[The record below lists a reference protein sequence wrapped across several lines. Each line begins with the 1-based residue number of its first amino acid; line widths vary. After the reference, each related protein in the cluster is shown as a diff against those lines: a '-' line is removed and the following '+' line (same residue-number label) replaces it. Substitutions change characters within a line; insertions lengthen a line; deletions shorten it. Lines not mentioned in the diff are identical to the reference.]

1 MERLKGTT
9 GTALLV
15 IVLML
20 TVSSFAQPGTSNE
33 PSATSSNNAADSG
46 QVASTLDEPIVLVDP
61 AKIYNES
68 PMRWVGKSVV
78 LKNVT
83 VEDTNDSGNFWIGS
97 DNDHRLL
104 VVKKGSNDNLRA
116 ITVHKGDVITVAGQV
131 QAASR
136 YKSSQTTAS
145 SGSMHDAEKTSG
157 VFLLADQLHVDSSTH
172 Q

>member
-9 GTALLV
+9 GIALLV
-15 IVLML
+15 IGLML
-20 TVSSFAQPGTSNE
+20 TVSLSAQTGTSNE
-33 PSATSSNNAADSG
+33 QAATSSNNAADSG
-46 QVASTLDEPIVLVDP
+46 QGTSTQGEPMVLVDP

-68 PMRWVGKSVV
+68 PMSWVGKSVV

-83 VEDTNDSGNFWIGS
+83 VQDTNDSGNFWIGS

-104 VVKKGSNDNLRA
+104 VVKKESNDNLRA
-116 ITVHKGDVITVAGQV
+116 ITLHKGDVITVTGQV

-136 YKSSQTTAS
+136 YKAGTTTAS

>member
-9 GTALLV
+9 GIALLV
-15 IVLML
+15 IGLML
-20 TVSSFAQPGTSNE
+20 TVSLFAQTGTLNE
-33 PSATSSNNAADSG
+33 QGATSSNSAADSG
-46 QVASTLDEPIVLVDP
+46 QETSTQGEPIVLVDP

-68 PMRWVGKSVV
+68 PMSWVGKSVV

-97 DNDHRLL
+97 DNNHRLL
-104 VVKKGSNDNLRA
+104 VVKKENNDNLRA

-136 YKSSQTTAS
+136 YKASQTTAS
-145 SGSMHDAEKTSG
+145 SGSMHDAEKSSG

>member
-9 GTALLV
+9 GIALLV
-15 IVLML
+15 IGLML
-20 TVSSFAQPGTSNE
+20 TVSLSAQTGTSNE
-33 PSATSSNNAADSG
+33 QAATSSNNAADSG
-46 QVASTLDEPIVLVDP
+46 QGTSTQGEPMVLVDP

-68 PMRWVGKSVV
+68 PMSWVGKSVV

-83 VEDTNDSGNFWIGS
+83 VQDTNDSGNFWIGS

-104 VVKKGSNDNLRA
+104 VVKKENNDNLRA
-116 ITVHKGDVITVAGQV
+116 LTLHKGDVITVTGQV

-136 YKSSQTTAS
+136 YKAGATTAS
-145 SGSMHDAEKTSG
+145 SGSMHDAEKSSG